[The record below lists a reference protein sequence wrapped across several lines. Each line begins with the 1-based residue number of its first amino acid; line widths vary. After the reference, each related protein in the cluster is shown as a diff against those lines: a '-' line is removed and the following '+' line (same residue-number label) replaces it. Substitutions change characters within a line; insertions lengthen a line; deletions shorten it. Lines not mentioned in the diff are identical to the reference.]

1 MAQYQRQ
8 QRTLDLLRRRH
19 SQNSQLNSTDNAS
32 STTASSPRAAA
43 TKESVSDNHKSSSK
57 RSVEDVGAGDKGTH
71 VQSPAGKRSR
81 PAQSATP
88 SSASSAVVVSVDAN
102 PHGSSSGINKTRRN
116 TGKKL
121 SKSARRFQKVTY
133 CNYRVEP

>member
-32 STTASSPRAAA
+32 STTASSPRAASA
-43 TKESVSDNHKSSSK
+43 KESASENHKSNSK
-57 RSVEDVGAGDKGTH
+57 RSLEDVSAGDKGTP

-81 PAQSATP
+81 PAQGATP
-88 SSASSAVVVSVDAN
+88 SSASSAVVVSVDAY
-102 PHGSSSGINKTRRN
+102 PHGSPSGNNQVRRN
-116 TGKKL
+116 TGKKM
-121 SKSARRFQKVTY
+121 SKSARRFQKVAFLFY
-133 CNYRVEP
+133 LLC